1 MLVCVGCQVI
11 MIGTIIGF
19 DLSQEHI
26 SNGPISQRFDMLM
39 ALSVP
44 TRVDDLFEQIDLT
57 TDV

>member
-1 MLVCVGCQVI
+1 